1 MQLSEL
7 PYPLRLCVE
16 MMHYAAWMSD
26 QTKEMRPSEVRKALS
41 AFFDDATMDEAVSIL
56 TGRTPNVRHEPHTGN
71 EASEHGELKP

>member
-26 QTKEMRPSEVRKALS
+26 QTKEMRPSEVRQALS
-41 AFFDDATMDEAVSIL
+41 AFFDDTTMDAAVNIL
-56 TGRTPNVRHEPHTGN
+56 TGRTPN
-71 EASEHGELKP
+71 A

>member
-26 QTKEMRPSEVRKALS
+26 QTKEMRPSDVRQALR
-41 AFFDDATMDEAVSIL
+41 AFFDDALIDEATNII
-56 TGRTPNVRHEPHTGN
+56 TGRTPNGSN
-71 EASEHGELKP
+71 EGPAL